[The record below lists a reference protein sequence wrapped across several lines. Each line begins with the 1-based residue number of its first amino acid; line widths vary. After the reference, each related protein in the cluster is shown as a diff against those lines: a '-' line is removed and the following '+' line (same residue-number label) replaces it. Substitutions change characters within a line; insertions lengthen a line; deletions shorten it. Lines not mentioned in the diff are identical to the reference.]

1 MMQGSALDR
10 RDIDSSARRMIR
22 SRSRALPIL
31 GGLVLVVLSTLAG
44 IGFAAFGNA
53 TTPLA
58 MLAFPILVIW
68 LAAVLARPAW
78 AIAAFF
84 AVMPFSLQR
93 VSAGSFQIIEAVTIA
108 VVGAVVLARIAKP
121 AQTRLPTPYVLGWGI
136 ALCALVILSVP
147 SALDKTIA
155 TDQTL
160 VLVASFLLAC
170 ALVFACE
177 SFKDI
182 RLLTAIFLAVG
193 CVMCAE
199 GFSNT
204 TTTTNFGVAVS
215 TRAVG
220 VFQSPNE
227 LGSLA
232 AILLMVALG
241 VVLSGLPRSYRVLGA
256 IAAVFAISALA
267 LSLSRGAWL
276 GAGAGIVG
284 LALFIPWAWRVLAA
298 VALVGLVLG
307 LGLGAFNADP
317 TEVQVLQSRFGEI
330 LHPVTDPYDQRPAI
344 WREAEREIGLRPLFG
359 FGPGNFPVASA
370 RSGSAAQTVGAVH
383 AHDVLLTVGAEA
395 GLPAAAAVVAFT
407 LGIGWAAWRTRRAL
421 RASPDAAI
429 AAGFAAALLAVLV
442 HGTVDFTLRNST
454 LMGLVWVLA
463 ALVVASDR
471 IARAPSLLPGRS

>member
-1 MMQGSALDR
+1 M
-10 RDIDSSARRMIR
+10 
-22 SRSRALPIL
+22 
-31 GGLVLVVLSTLAG
+31 LV
-44 IGFAAFGNA
+44 
-53 TTPLA
+53 
-58 MLAFPILVIW
+58 FPILVIW

-121 AQTRLPTPYVLGWGI
+121 APARLPTPYVLGWGI
-136 ALCALVILSVP
+136 ALCAFAILSVP

-170 ALVFACE
+170 ALVIACE
-177 SFKDI
+177 NFDDI
-182 RLLTAIFLAVG
+182 RLLTAIFLAIG
-193 CVMCAE
+193 CVMCVEA
-199 GFSNT
+199 FSST
-204 TTTTNFGVAVS
+204 TTTTNFRAIVS

-227 LGSLA
+227 LGTLA
-232 AILLMVALG
+232 TMLLMVALG
-241 VVLSGLPRSYRVLGA
+241 VLLSGLPRGYRVLGA
-256 IAAVFAISALA
+256 IAAVLAISALA

-284 LALFIPWAWRVLAA
+284 LTFFIPRAWRVLVA

-317 TEVQVLQSRFGEI
+317 TEVQVLQSRFGQL
-330 LHPVTDPYDQRPAI
+330 LHPVSDPYDQRPAI
-344 WREAEREIGLRPLFG
+344 WAEAEREIALRPLFG
-359 FGPGNFPVASA
+359 FGPGNFPVASV
-370 RSGSAAQTVGAVH
+370 RSGSAAQTVAAVH

-395 GLPAAAAVVAFT
+395 GLPAAAVLVAFT

-421 RASPDAAI
+421 RGSPDAAMV
-429 AAGFAAALLAVLV
+429 AGFAAALLAVLV
-442 HGTVDFTLRNST
+442 HGIVDFTLRNAT
-454 LMGLVWVLA
+454 LMGLVWVVA

-471 IARAPSLLPGRS
+471 IARSRPPSFPRGRLERAD